1 MNFVALLTVAVLVG
15 WIATL
20 ILHDE
25 VSLSDFA
32 IAIAIAGAA
41 LAGGLLAPRFGISPT
56 GEHGLSL
63 SGTLLC
69 WGGAMTLPAISNLL
83 RCGRLR
89 RTSER
94 GRYLSL
100 VSLEAPGARL
110 LVASFQEGTHENK
123 NN

>member
-32 IAIAIAGAA
+32 IAIAGAA
-41 LAGGLLAPRFGISPT
+41 LAGGLLAPRLGISPT

-100 VSLEAPGARL
+100 ASLKAPGAGL

>member
-32 IAIAIAGAA
+32 IAIAGAA
-41 LAGGLLAPRFGISPT
+41 LAGGLLAPSLGISPT
-56 GEHGLSL
+56 GEYGLSL

-69 WGGAMTLPAISNLL
+69 WRGAMTLPAISNLL

>member
-32 IAIAIAGAA
+32 IAIAGAA
-41 LAGGLLAPRFGISPT
+41 LAGGLLAPRLGISPT

-100 VSLEAPGARL
+100 VSLKAPGARL

>member
-32 IAIAIAGAA
+32 IAIAGAA
-41 LAGGLLAPRFGISPT
+41 LAGSLLAPRLGISPT
-56 GEHGLSL
+56 GEQGLSL

>member
-32 IAIAIAGAA
+32 IAIAGAA
-41 LAGGLLAPRFGISPT
+41 LAGGLLAPSLGISPT
-56 GEHGLSL
+56 GEYGLSL

-110 LVASFQEGTHENK
+110 PVASFQEGTHENK